1 MFILF
6 LLKRFNLFTYL
17 VFNRKVCVLIF
28 NTTNT
33 ISKSANSFTSSYKT
47 TYGTCGVKVWVFKG
61 EVMAHDPMAQDKRM
75 GNELVPTDGEPR
87 RDHRDR
93 RDRRERSERSERE

>member
-1 MFILF
+1 VG
-6 LLKRFNLFTYL
+6 T
-17 VFNRKVCVLIF
+17 
-28 NTTNT
+28 
-33 ISKSANSFTSSYKT
+33 AKT

-75 GNELVPTDGEPR
+75 GSEPVSTDGEPR
-87 RDHRDR
+87 RDRHDR